1 MVFHRQIKNLDEL
14 MDGALNER
22 FNAEMNRV
30 MENVFDP
37 NTNPRQKRQIVI
49 TINVTPN
56 ERRDAADLSFDVRSK
71 IAAPLAMSQ
80 TVFLTMGDD
89 GTVTATEM
97 TDQIPGQLDMEGGIA
112 PMPTVLEFN
121 KKTEDKKIE
130 EA

>member
-97 TDQIPGQLDMEGGIA
+97 TDQIPGQVDMEGGIA

>member
-1 MVFHRQIKNLDEL
+1 MAFHRQIKNLDEL

-56 ERRDAADLSFDVRSK
+56 ERRDAADFSFDVRSK
-71 IAAPLAMSQ
+71 IAAPIAMSQ
-80 TVFLTMGDD
+80 TVFLTMSDD

-97 TDQIPGQLDMEGGIA
+97 TDQIPGQVGMDGEIA
-112 PMPTVLEFN
+112 PMPTVLEFS
-121 KKTEDKKIE
+121 KKTE